1 MKKHKNKKIY
11 VGDKPGGPDV
21 TPPPL
26 KDQIVGFAKS
36 FAGWIKEGAPVVEPK
51 EYMERL
57 TTCHT
62 CKDYD
67 SSKDRCNH
75 CGCTMRMKAKMK
87 TSECPIKKWESDKAK
102 DEKR

>member
-1 MKKHKNKKIY
+1 MTKQENKKIFI
-11 VGDKPGGPDV
+11 GEEPFDEA

-26 KDQIVGFAKS
+26 KDQIIGFAKA
-36 FAGWIKEGAPVVEPK
+36 FTGWVKEGAAVVDPQ

-62 CKDYD
+62 CKDYH

-75 CGCTMRMKAKMK
+75 CGCKMQLKAKMK
-87 TSECPIKKWESDKAK
+87 TSECPIKKWASDKQK
-102 DEKR
+102 DEEK